1 MPIETARD
9 QAIVVWMTAGSCEG
23 CTMSMLGATAPSLE
37 EFLSGALTH
46 IPSVR
51 MIHPML
57 SLDAGEAYIA
67 QLESVLDQP
76 DVPYL
81 LVVEGALTD
90 PARAGAGVFSRIGPA
105 TPERWVERLAPTAA
119 AVVAIGTCATAG
131 GIPAAA
137 GSPTGAHSLSELL
150 GDGFRSAAD
159 LPIINVPGCAPQGD
173 AFIEVLSFV
182 LLHLGGRVPLDLDA
196 VGRPRWLYDEVVKV
210 GNGSLVAECGV
221 PGRGWINHLG
231 GCESVGGMCI
241 GCTRSDFPD
250 GTAGAVYV
258 ELRVGNG

>member
-1 MPIETARD
+1 MTVNVARA
-9 QAIVVWMTAGSCEG
+9 QATVVWLTAGSCEG

-57 SLDAGEAYIA
+57 ALDAGDAYIA
-67 QLESVLDQP
+67 QIESVLAEP
-76 DVPYL
+76 DTPYL

-90 PARAGAGVFSRIGPA
+90 PARAGRGLFSRIGPA
-105 TPERWVERLAPTAA
+105 TPEQWVVRLAPTAA

-137 GSPTGAHSLSELL
+137 GSPTGAGSLSRLL
-150 GDGFRSAAD
+150 GEKFRSASG
-159 LPIINVPGCAPQGD
+159 LPIVNVPGCAPQGD

-182 LLHLGGRVPLDLDA
+182 LLHLDGRVPLDLDSD
-196 VGRPRWLYDEVVKV
+196 GRPRWLYDETVTV
-210 GNGSLVAECGV
+210 GDGPLVADCTM

-231 GCESVGGMCI
+231 GCASVGGLCV
-241 GCTRSDFPD
+241 GCTRADFPD
-250 GTAGAVYV
+250 GTLGVAHVALAVG
-258 ELRVGNG
+258 RH

>member
-1 MPIETARD
+1 
-9 QAIVVWMTAGSCEG
+9 
-23 CTMSMLGATAPSLE
+23 MSMLGATAPSLE

-57 SLDAGEAYIA
+57 SLDAGQAYIA
-67 QLESVLDQP
+67 QLESVLDHP

-90 PARAGAGVFSRIGPA
+90 PARAGDGVFSRIGPA

-137 GSPTGAHSLSELL
+137 GSPTGAHSLGELL
-150 GDGFRSAAD
+150 GDGYRSAAD
-159 LPIINVPGCAPQGD
+159 IPIINVPGCAPQGD

-182 LLHLGGRVPLDLDA
+182 LLHLGGRVPLDLDSA
-196 VGRPRWLYDEVVKV
+196 GRPRWLYDEVVEV

-231 GCESVGGMCI
+231 GCELVGGRCI

-250 GTAGAVYV
+250 GTADAVYV
-258 ELRVGNG
+258 DVGVGVGDG